1 MLTKDNFTLE
11 HVMELKKNRMVDS
24 FILERSIYAFGL
36 LEALCRVN
44 MPFIFKGGT
53 SLMLL
58 LEHPRRLSTDID
70 IIVAPGTDVDYY
82 LEEAGKIFPF
92 EKVEQQIRKG
102 QNSIEKRHY
111 KYYYDSPI
119 KGQMPFY
126 ILLDIL
132 FEENHYSKVIQK
144 SIRNE
149 LLITKEPYYEVNLPT
164 ADCILGDKLTAF
176 APHTT
181 GIPFGVDKELEIIKQ
196 LYDIASLIEVIEN
209 FNDVR
214 RSYLGTVSSEIRYR
228 GLEVSVE
235 TVMRDTLEAA
245 ACIASRGQYGDDYE
259 KYLQGIKSIVT
270 HVYDERFS
278 AEKAALMACKVMHV
292 AACVLKNV
300 PYVHIDDCSLYVKKN
315 IGFSRFSK
323 LSKLRKFNAEGFAH
337 IVRAVEILQ
346 E

>member
-1 MLTKDNFTLE
+1 MLTKENFTMQ
-11 HVMELKKNRMVDS
+11 HVMDLKKNRIVDS

-44 MPFIFKGGT
+44 MPFVFKGGT

-58 LEHPRRLSTDID
+58 LEQQRRLSTDID
-70 IIVAPGTDVDYY
+70 IIVAPGTNVDHY

-102 QNSIEKRHY
+102 KNSIEKRHY
-111 KYYYDSPI
+111 KYYYNSPV
-119 KGQMPFY
+119 KGQAQFY

-132 FEENHYSKVIQK
+132 FEENHYSNVIRK
-144 SIRNE
+144 PIRNE
-149 LLITKEPYYEVNLPT
+149 LLITEEPYYEVSLPS

-181 GIPFGVDKELEIIKQ
+181 GIPFGVNKELEIIKQ
-196 LYDIASLIEVIEN
+196 MYDIASLTDVTEN
-209 FNDVR
+209 FDDVR
-214 RSYLGTVSSEIRYR
+214 QSYLGTVSSEIRYR
-228 GLEVSVE
+228 GIEVVAE
-235 TVMRDTLEAA
+235 DVLQDTLEAA
-245 ACIASRGQYGDDYE
+245 ACIASRGQYGDDYAR
-259 KYLQGIKSIVT
+259 YLQGIKSIVT

-278 AEKAALMACKVMHV
+278 AEKAAVMACKVMHI

-300 PYVHIDDCSLYVKKN
+300 PYEQIDDYSLYSETD
-315 IGFSRFSK
+315 IGFSRYSK
-323 LSKLRKFNAEGFAH
+323 LSKLRKFNAEAFAH
-337 IVRAVEILQ
+337 IIKAVEILK

>member
-1 MLTKDNFTLE
+1 MLTKENFTLE

-36 LEALCRVN
+36 LEALCIVN

-58 LEHPRRLSTDID
+58 LEQPRRLSTDID
-70 IIVAPGTDVDYY
+70 IIVAPGTDVDHY

-92 EKVEQQIRKG
+92 KKVEQQIRKG
-102 QNSIEKRHY
+102 KNSIEKRHY

-132 FEENHYSKVIQK
+132 FEENHYSNVIRK

-149 LLITKEPYYEVNLPT
+149 LLITEEPYYEVILPSV
-164 ADCILGDKLTAF
+164 DCILGDKLTAF

-196 LYDIASLIEVIEN
+196 MYDVATLTEVTES
-209 FNDVR
+209 FDDVR
-214 RSYLGTVSSEIRYR
+214 RSYLETVSSEIRYR
-228 GLEVSVE
+228 GIDVTAEDVL
-235 TVMRDTLEAA
+235 RDTLEAA

-278 AEKAALMACKVMHV
+278 AEKAAVMACKVMHM

-300 PYVHIDDCSLYVKKN
+300 PYERIEDYGLYVKN
-315 IGFSRFSK
+315 DIGTSRYSK

-337 IVRAVEILQ
+337 IVKTVEILQ

>member
-11 HVMELKKNRMVDS
+11 HVMDLKKNRMVDS

-36 LEALCRVN
+36 LEALCRAR

-58 LEHPRRLSTDID
+58 LEQPRRLSTDID
-70 IIVAPGTDVDYY
+70 IVVAPGTDVDHY

-92 EKVEQQIRKG
+92 KKVEQQIRKG
-102 QNSIEKRHY
+102 KNSIEKRHY

-119 KGQMPFY
+119 KGQTPFY

-132 FEENHYSKVIQK
+132 FEENHYSKVIRK
-144 SIRNE
+144 PIRNE
-149 LLITKEPYYEVNLPT
+149 LLITEEPYYEVSLPSV
-164 ADCILGDKLTAF
+164 DCILGDKLTAF

-196 LYDIASLIEVIEN
+196 MYDIASLTDVIEN
-209 FNDVR
+209 FDDIR
-214 RSYLGTVSSEIRYR
+214 QSYLGTVSFEIRYR
-228 GLEVSVE
+228 GIEDAAEDVL
-235 TVMRDTLEAA
+235 RDTLEAA
-245 ACIASRGQYGDDYE
+245 ACIASRGQYGDDYA

-278 AEKAALMACKVMHV
+278 AEKAAVMACKVMHM

-300 PYVHIDDCSLYVKKN
+300 PYEHIEDYGTYVKTD
-315 IGFSRFSK
+315 IGSSRYSK

-337 IVRAVEILQ
+337 IVKAVEILQ

>member
-1 MLTKDNFTLE
+1 M
-11 HVMELKKNRMVDS
+11 
-24 FILERSIYAFGL
+24 
-36 LEALCRVN
+36 
-44 MPFIFKGGT
+44 
-53 SLMLL
+53 
-58 LEHPRRLSTDID
+58 STDID
-70 IIVAPGTDVDYY
+70 IIVAPGTDVDHY

-102 QNSIEKRHY
+102 KNSIEKRHY

-132 FEENHYSKVIQK
+132 FEENHYSNVIRK
-144 SIRNE
+144 PIRNE
-149 LLITKEPYYEVNLPT
+149 LLITEEPYYEVSLPS

-196 LYDIASLIEVIEN
+196 MYDIASLTEVTEN
-209 FNDVR
+209 FDDIR

-228 GLEVSVE
+228 GLGASAE
-235 TVMRDTLEAA
+235 TVLRDTLEAA

-270 HVYDERFS
+270 HVYDGRFS
-278 AEKAALMACKVMHV
+278 AEKAAVMACKVMHI
-292 AACVLKNV
+292 AACVLKDV
-300 PYVHIDDCSLYVKKN
+300 PYEHIDDYGLYVKKD
-315 IGFSRFSK
+315 IGSSRYSK

>member
-1 MLTKDNFTLE
+1 MLTKDNFTLD
-11 HVMELKKNRMVDS
+11 HVKELKKNRMVDS

-36 LEALCRVN
+36 LEALCRVK

-58 LEHPRRLSTDID
+58 LKQPGRLSTDID
-70 IIVAPGTDVDYY
+70 IVVAPGTDVDHY

-102 QNSIEKRHY
+102 TNSIEKRHY
-111 KYYYDSPI
+111 KYYYDSPL
-119 KGQMPFY
+119 KGQGPFY

-132 FEENHYSKVIQK
+132 FEENHYSNVIRK
-144 SIRNE
+144 PIRNE
-149 LLITKEPYYEVNLPT
+149 LLITEEPYYEVSLPS
-164 ADCILGDKLTAF
+164 ADSILGDKLTAF

-196 LYDIASLIEVIEN
+196 MYDIASLTDVTGS
-209 FNDVR
+209 FDDVR
-214 RSYLGTVSSEIRYR
+214 RSYLGIVSSEIRYR
-228 GLEVSVE
+228 GIDVSTEDVL
-235 TVMRDTLEAA
+235 RDTLEAS
-245 ACIASRGQYGDDYE
+245 ACIASRGQYGDDYG
-259 KYLQGIKSIVT
+259 KYLQGIKRIVT

-278 AEKAALMACKVMHV
+278 AEKAAVMACKVMHM

-300 PYVHIDDCSLYVKKN
+300 PYEYIDDYSPYVRKD
-315 IGFSRFSK
+315 IGFSRYSK
-323 LSKLRKFNAEGFAH
+323 LSKLRKFTAEGFAH
-337 IVRAVEILQ
+337 IVKAVEILQ